1 MYNFKSI
8 RVNKLNQVV
17 YELKTN
23 SVFFFN
29 KIFILKTF
37 V

>member
-23 SVFFFN
+23 SVFFLT
-29 KIFILKTF
+29 KYLY
-37 V
+37 